1 MKVLQHLPLFVL
13 CLLCSNAMAQGH
25 QDSPPAPIPTPMI
38 RTEQVRVVS
47 TTPIATSVT
56 PVSSDCLP
64 AHPPGM
70 TIEADSF
77 ASVCAAPVTQSIF
90 KVVYE
95 QGGRQYSVQLPHDPG
110 EFITLQLPEMPT
122 APAPIADAQQIST
135 TAPLPATV
143 PTAVIS
149 PFPAVL
155 FMGATYASF
164 PYLGPRR
171 IQGWSGGMRGRMGGR
186 RH

>member
-1 MKVLQHLPLFVL
+1 M
-13 CLLCSNAMAQGH
+13 
-25 QDSPPAPIPTPMI
+25 SP
-38 RTEQVRVVS
+38 
-47 TTPIATSVT
+47 ATS
-56 PVSSDCLP
+56 
-64 AHPPGM
+64 AHPWRRRAAEHPDLAQF
-70 TIEADSF
+70 ADERLEGLAPAERYAPSRVM
-77 ASVCAAPVTQSIF
+77 VCAAPVTQSIF

-122 APAPIADAQQIST
+122 APAPIVDAQQIST